1 VQQQCLDNNTQLHQH
16 RIYTQ
21 TEGDKKFLSREE
33 EPEEYWSS
41 KGERAGSNP
50 LSVRGVVVLGVVVCL
65 CV

>member
-1 VQQQCLDNNTQLHQH
+1 MNNNSNIKNT
-16 RIYTQ
+16 IYTYIA
-21 TEGDKKFLSREE
+21 EGDKKFLSREE

-50 LSVRGVVVLGVVVCL
+50 LSVKSRGVVLGVVVCL